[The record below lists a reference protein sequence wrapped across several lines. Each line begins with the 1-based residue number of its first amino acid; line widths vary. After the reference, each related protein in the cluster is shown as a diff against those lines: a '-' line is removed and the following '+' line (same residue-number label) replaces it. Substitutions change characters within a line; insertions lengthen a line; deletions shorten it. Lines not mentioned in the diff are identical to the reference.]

1 MVVHLLNFF
10 ISEIYFV
17 QSRLLALV
25 KDAASSL
32 TLEKITEQ
40 HKGRMT
46 HAYSSR
52 NVVDKVI
59 TLGKVE
65 GSVEVY
71 ILISGVYS
79 GCSGMNFCE
88 FLAACVLHLV

>member
-10 ISEIYFV
+10 ISDIYFM
-17 QSRLLALV
+17 QSRILALV

-32 TLEKITEQ
+32 TLENITKQ

-52 NVVDKVI
+52 NVVDKAL

-71 ILISGVYS
+71 I
-79 GCSGMNFCE
+79 
-88 FLAACVLHLV
+88 FLFLVCIVL